1 MKILHYYPA
10 LPKNGK
16 YANPYSSN
24 YRTALS
30 KYFKITDTRPLKG
43 FLLPLQ
49 LAFAAWRADIYIFN
63 WIENFPYKH
72 FRCVQYHL
80 LILCFRIIKM
90 RGKKLVWMFHNI
102 HPHADAN
109 KYTESIMAYLL
120 SNASLIIAHSRE
132 AADYAQQKAVCK
144 VIYRCHP
151 IVPFSDSKSVE
162 FCSKKKYD
170 VLIWGSILPYKGI
183 PEFLSYLNSI
193 HSQLSVLVVGKSKD
207 EGLTKSIQA
216 ECNEL
221 ISYSDRRLEF
231 KDLEN
236 LIKGSSYVVFPYIG
250 GSVSSSGAL
259 IDTIAMGGNPVGPNK
274 GAFKDIA
281 KEGCCH
287 VYNDYAEL
295 VSILE
300 NDLKISKLSVSTFI
314 RENSWENFVKSIIS
328 EL

>member
-1 MKILHYYPA
+1 MKTLHYYPA
-10 LPKNGK
+10 LPKGGK

-30 KYFKITDTRPLKG
+30 KYFKITDTRPLKS
-43 FLLPLQ
+43 FLLPMQ
-49 LAFAAWRADIYIFN
+49 LAFSAWCADIYVFN

-80 LILCFRIIKM
+80 LILCFRIIKL

-102 HPHADAN
+102 HPHDDAN
-109 KYTESIMAYLL
+109 KYTKSIMAYLF
-120 SNASLIIAHSRE
+120 SNASLIIAHSKE
-132 AADYAQQKAVCK
+132 AADYVRHKKACK

-151 IVPFSDSKSVE
+151 IVPFSDSKPVG
-162 FCSKKKYD
+162 FCSKTKYD
-170 VLIWGSILPYKGI
+170 VLVWGSILPYKGI
-183 PEFLSYLNSI
+183 PEFLSYLNSV
-193 HSQLSVLVVGKSKD
+193 HSKLSVLVVGKSKD
-207 EGLTKSIQA
+207 EELTKAIQV
-216 ECNEL
+216 ECNEH
-221 ISYSDRRLEF
+221 ISYSDRRLDFHE
-231 KDLEN
+231 LEN
-236 LIKGSSYVVFPYIG
+236 LIKGSRYVVFPYIG

-274 GAFKDIA
+274 GAFKDVA
-281 KEGCCH
+281 EEGCCH

-295 VSILE
+295 ASILE
-300 NDLKISKLSVSTFI
+300 SDLKISKLSVSTFI